1 MNLSMNARVR
11 FPDGEEAGRLTR
23 LVSVPGQPDRR
34 AVVIA
39 TPGLISRQ
47 VVVPLGWLHE
57 APDGAVQ
64 VDLDPDTLDALP
76 EYRPSGS
83 LPPVGLSTNVF

>member
-23 LVSVPGQPDRR
+23 LVSVPGRPEER
-34 AVVIA
+34 AAVIA

-47 VVVPLGWLHE
+47 VIVPLGWLHE
-57 APDGAVQ
+57 AADGGVQ
-64 VDLDPDTLDALP
+64 VELDADTLDALP
-76 EYRPSGS
+76 EYPAPGP
-83 LPPVGLSTNVF
+83 LPPGGLWPNAF

>member
-1 MNLSMNARVR
+1 MNLRMNARVR

-23 LVSVPGQPDRR
+23 LVAVPGQPER
-34 AVVIA
+34 AAVIA

-57 APDGAVQ
+57 TLDGAVQ
-64 VDLDPDTLDALP
+64 VELDADTLDALP
-76 EYRPSGS
+76 EY
-83 LPPVGLSTNVF
+83 LPPGPLPPGGLLTHVF